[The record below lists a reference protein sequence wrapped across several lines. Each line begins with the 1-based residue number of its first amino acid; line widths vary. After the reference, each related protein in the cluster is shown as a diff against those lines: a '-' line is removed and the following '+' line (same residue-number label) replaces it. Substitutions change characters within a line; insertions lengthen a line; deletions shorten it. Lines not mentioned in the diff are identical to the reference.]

1 MTPAAMPSYGVLE
14 QSRTD
19 DAIASAAEEIT
30 CVGYSVIDSGYSPQ
44 QIAELKRIF
53 DETHH
58 RYLGLHGE
66 PLLREIDEHN
76 GIRLP
81 LALHPR
87 FLDVAANERVLRLVE
102 TLVRNKVVL
111 NQQNGVINPPRGER
125 YNQGAWHRDLP
136 YQHFVSS
143 RPLAINALYCVDDFT
158 AQNGAT
164 FVVPA
169 SHRQEPCP
177 SAEYIDKHA
186 VQVSAPA
193 GSFIVLDCMVYHRGG
208 VNGTPAAR
216 RGVNH
221 VYTCAFIRQ
230 QIDIPAALGGDLARP
245 ELSDLLGYRYRLPR
259 SVPEFLAMR
268 RH

>member
-1 MTPAAMPSYGVLE
+1 MTSAAMPSYGVLE
-14 QSRTD
+14 QSRPG
-19 DAIASAAEEIT
+19 DAITAAAEDVT
-30 CVGYSVIDSGYSPQ
+30 GLGYSVIDAGYSPQ
-44 QIAELKRIF
+44 EIAELKRIF
-53 DETHH
+53 DDTHGQ
-58 RYLGLHGE
+58 YLELHGE
-66 PLLREIDEHN
+66 ALLRAIDEHN

-87 FLDVAANERVLRLVE
+87 FLDVAANPRVLRLVE

-111 NQQNGVINPPRGER
+111 NQQNGVINPPNSEK

-158 AQNGAT
+158 PQNGAT

-169 SHRQEPCP
+169 SHRQELCP
-177 SAEYIDKHA
+177 SADYIDKHA

-193 GSFIVLDCMVYHRGG
+193 GSFIVLDCMVFHRGG
-208 VNGTPAAR
+208 ENRTAAAR

-230 QIDIPAALGGDLARP
+230 QIDIPSVLGANLARP

-259 SVPEFLAMR
+259 SVADFLAMR
-268 RH
+268 RR

>member
-1 MTPAAMPSYGVLE
+1 MTAAAMPSYGVLE
-14 QSRTD
+14 QSRPD

-30 CVGYSVIDSGYSPQ
+30 WLGYSVIDAGYSPQ
-44 QIAELKRIF
+44 EIAELKRIF
-53 DETHH
+53 DDTHR
-58 RYLGLHGE
+58 RYLDLYGE
-66 PLLREIDEHN
+66 ASLRQIDEHN

-87 FLDVAANERVLRLVE
+87 FLDVAANARVLRLVE

-111 NQQNGVINPPRGER
+111 NQQNGVINPPNGAK

-158 AQNGAT
+158 AENGAT
-164 FVVPA
+164 FVVPG
-169 SHRQEPCP
+169 SHHKEPCP
-177 SAEYIDKHA
+177 SADYIDKHA

-208 VNGTPAAR
+208 VNRTAAAR

-230 QIDIPAALGGDLARP
+230 QIDIPSVLGADLARP

-259 SVPEFLAMR
+259 SIPEFLAMR
-268 RH
+268 RR

>member
-1 MTPAAMPSYGVLE
+1 MMPAMPSYGVLE
-14 QSRTD
+14 QSQPD

-30 CVGYSVIDSGYSPQ
+30 CLGYSVIDGGYTPQ
-44 QIAELKRIF
+44 EIVDLKHIF
-53 DETHH
+53 DDTH
-58 RYLGLHGE
+58 RKYLDCHGE
-66 PLLREIDEHN
+66 PFLREIDEHN

-81 LALHPR
+81 LALDTR

-102 TLVRNKVVL
+102 TLVRNKFVL
-111 NQQNGVINPPRGER
+111 NQQNGLINPPNAAK

-169 SHRQEPCP
+169 SHRHELCP
-177 SAEYIDKHA
+177 SDEFIEKHA

-193 GSFIVLDCMVYHRGG
+193 GAFIVLDCMVFHRGG
-208 VNGTPAAR
+208 VNRTPVAR

-230 QIDIPAALGGDLARP
+230 QIDIPSVLGSKPARP
-245 ELSDLLGYRYRLPR
+245 ELSELLGYRYRLPR
-259 SVPEFLAMR
+259 GVAEFLAIR
-268 RH
+268 RR